1 MVYLPATLA
10 EDYSGGPFTVV
21 VQTREEFTHCLR
33 VPNPNAESIQVQ
45 GLIGD
50 PEVWALAA
58 QGGMQ
63 IPLDVILS
71 DPALEFSSLYRLVDV
86 RLVRE
91 VRVSIP
97 TRPGFLKA
105 LRLAASLQ
113 LPVRLLPGQ
122 PCPQSLVELNEAAYF
137 YLRDPMVEAPV
148 EFFHSVFSAF
158 RGMEEGTLWTF
169 LEQDPAFFCHVDP
182 AGQALHEPDFVEA
195 HLSDLLK
202 TGAECAT
209 CRWQPICAGYFKW
222 PDPAYDCEGVKALF
236 ATLESAALEIT
247 NDLATQEIESTP

>member
-1 MVYLPATLA
+1 MVFLPAALA
-10 EDYSGGPFTVV
+10 DDYRGGPFIVV
-21 VQTREEFTHCLR
+21 VQTREEFTRWLR
-33 VPNPNAESIQVQ
+33 DPKPEAEGIQVE

-86 RLVRE
+86 RLVRA

-97 TRPGFLKA
+97 TQPGFLKA

-113 LPVRLLPGQ
+113 LTVRLLPGQ
-122 PCPQSLVELNEAAYF
+122 PSPESLVELNEAAHF

-158 RGMEEGTLWTF
+158 RGREDGTLWTF
-169 LEQDPAFFCHVDP
+169 LEQDPALFCHHDSK
-182 AGQALHEPDFVEA
+182 GQVILKPDFIET
-195 HLSDLLK
+195 HLSQLLER
-202 TGAECAT
+202 GAECAT

-236 ATLESAALEIT
+236 ATLESAALEIAH
-247 NDLATQEIESTP
+247 DLATQEIESTP